1 MLSNSKRV
9 NTAVCRH
16 PRYYPHYKVLMASDI
31 EFNDDGD
38 DNRLTYGE
46 LLNICEI
53 MMDNFKDYRIH
64 ADSTYMKAPVSY
76 TI

>member
-1 MLSNSKRV
+1 
-9 NTAVCRH
+9 
-16 PRYYPHYKVLMASDI
+16 MASDI